1 MIVIEELE
9 YGKYYILEK
18 EAPEGYQ
25 LNPEKMYF
33 EITEDGQVIKSV
45 MKDEKIVEVPNTG
58 LSEINYDKVTPIIV
72 IVLGAGLIIYATK
85 KNKKK

>member
-1 MIVIEELE
+1 
-9 YGKYYILEK
+9 
-18 EAPEGYQ
+18 
-25 LNPEKMYF
+25 MYF
-33 EITEDGQVIKSV
+33 EITEDGQVIKSI